1 MMMMMMM
8 TTVVLVTMFTMM
20 MIMMMMM
27 MLMMMVMLPLIAMYM
42 VIQGGNWI
50 TTDQFLRFSTSRAR
64 YTAEVRLH
72 KEMGMNLIRVWGG
85 GITER
90 PEFFEACDRYV
101 TLLSH

>member
-1 MMMMMMM
+1 MIMMMMMMM

-20 MIMMMMM
+20 MMMM
-27 MLMMMVMLPLIAMYM
+27 MMMVMLPLIAMYM
-42 VIQGGNWI
+42 LIQGGNWI